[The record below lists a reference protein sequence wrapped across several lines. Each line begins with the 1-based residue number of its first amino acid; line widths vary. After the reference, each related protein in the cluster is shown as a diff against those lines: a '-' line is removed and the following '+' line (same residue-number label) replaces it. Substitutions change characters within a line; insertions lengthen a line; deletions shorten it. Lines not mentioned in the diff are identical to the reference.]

1 MARAA
6 PDPFTVEVI
15 RHGLS
20 SIAEEMSLVVMRAAR
35 SPLLREAGDLSSA
48 LTDANGAL
56 IAQGRDIPIHMGVMS
71 STIRELLKRVPLER
85 FAPGDVWFL
94 NLPEIG
100 GNHLPDVKAIRPI
113 YSGDRLVAFAISLAH
128 WADIGGAVPGSY
140 LASATDAWQEG
151 LRLSP
156 VRWFTADGPN
166 RETLDLVLANVR
178 GAAEREGDI
187 LAQVAATRAADE
199 RLGDLIGRFGV
210 ETLESAIDA
219 LIDQSARETAEALQ
233 ALPDGVFEGEDWIDD
248 DGTGSD
254 PIAIRVRIERT
265 GGRVRFD
272 FSGSGDATRG
282 PVNTTPFI
290 AAAGV
295 FYAVKAIFAPDV
307 APNEGCFRPL
317 EIVTRPGSILNP
329 PPDRPVVGGNHE
341 TAQRVADAIVK
352 ALEPVVPERLT
363 AGGPTTSGLM
373 LFGGR
378 RDDGAWTTLYEVH
391 GGGEG
396 ARAERDGMAAVRVHM
411 SNVMNTPAEVIE
423 AEYPIRVERQ
433 AIRRGSGGAG
443 AHKGGDGLI
452 RRYRIAGDEVAL
464 TTMFERRLIPPYGL
478 AGGESGAPYRVIV
491 ERTGGERFEAPGK
504 ANMTLARGDRVTMES
519 CGGGGYGSTAASE
532 EGNS

>member
-187 LAQVAATRAADE
+187 LAQVAATHAADE

-282 PVNTTPFI
+282 PVNTTVPPI
-290 AAAGV
+290 NSV
-295 FYAVKAIFAPDV
+295 RRR
-307 APNEGCFRPL
+307 N
-317 EIVTRPGSILNP
+317 PGL
-329 PPDRPVVGGNHE
+329 
-341 TAQRVADAIVK
+341 
-352 ALEPVVPERLT
+352 
-363 AGGPTTSGLM
+363 SG
-373 LFGGR
+373 
-378 RDDGAWTTLYEVH
+378 
-391 GGGEG
+391 
-396 ARAERDGMAAVRVHM
+396 
-411 SNVMNTPAEVIE
+411 
-423 AEYPIRVERQ
+423 
-433 AIRRGSGGAG
+433 
-443 AHKGGDGLI
+443 
-452 RRYRIAGDEVAL
+452 
-464 TTMFERRLIPPYGL
+464 
-478 AGGESGAPYRVIV
+478 
-491 ERTGGERFEAPGK
+491 
-504 ANMTLARGDRVTMES
+504 
-519 CGGGGYGSTAASE
+519 
-532 EGNS
+532 